1 MRVGHP
7 CLLRQSFVVY
17 EPTASRDST
26 KQRALHSCRTDFES
40 ISPVLLH
47 APKISKP
54 PRPTT
59 AKSMLFVV
67 FLNAHGQESVVRD
80 RSEVA
85 YNPRPRRRSS
95 VVEQPPCKRQVVCS
109 IQTGGTSFT
118 SSCPIRV
125 MQVLIWLSAGCS
137 L

>member
-1 MRVGHP
+1 MRFSHP
-7 CLLRQSFVVY
+7 GSLERQSFVLF
-17 EPTASRDST
+17 ESTASRDST
-26 KQRALHSCRTDFES
+26 KQRALHSGRAAFES

-54 PRPTT
+54 PGPTS

-67 FLNAHGQESVVRD
+67 FLSAHGQESKVRD

-85 YNPRPRRRSS
+85 YNPYPRRRSS

-118 SSCPIRV
+118 SSCP
-125 MQVLIWLSAGCS
+125 S
-137 L
+137 